1 MSYKNEDYD
10 YDPSLS
16 IVHVADLVGTDYSQ
30 EGIRFTAECPF
41 CGAKKGHFYI
51 TPHAE
56 NYHNVY
62 KCHSCGASGNQY
74 DFYAHAKGFWGQTE
88 YKKRAFKEL
97 KGFAVTSKTIEYIR
111 KAEEAIKKQYDI
123 LPIETRDKVY
133 RALLNKLFLSEIHKK
148 NLFERGFNN
157 ANIKESFY
165 KTLPSDKGLKIR
177 ICKELIQEGLNV
189 AGIPGFFT
197 DWYNNWTFWTPKEGG
212 FLVPYQDPI
221 GRIEGFQVR
230 KDGKDTPKKY
240 PWWSSSYM
248 QNGAACTGFVHVH
261 WNKAHSCKKVVITE
275 GALKGSIAS
284 ILSDT
289 TFVCVPGVNT
299 INYLI
304 TTLKSMENL
313 SGEKINE
320 IWTAYDMDKLN
331 NPQVLKQEKRLIN
344 LLRSNNYDP
353 KISDW
358 SKSYSKNP
366 KLKGIDDYLYNV
378 RKMIR
383 VQQLKTSVATL

>member
-1 MSYKNEDYD
+1 MSYNEDFD

-16 IVHVADLVGTDYSQ
+16 IVHVADLVRIDYSQ
-30 EGIRFTAECPF
+30 EGIRFTSVCPF
-41 CGAKKGHFYI
+41 CGAKKGHFYL

-74 DFYAHAKGFWGQTE
+74 DLYAHAKGFWGQPE
-88 YKKRAFKEL
+88 YRKRAFKEL
-97 KGFAVTSKTIEYIR
+97 KGFAVASKTIEYIR

-123 LPIETRDKVY
+123 LPIQTRDKVY
-133 RALLNKLFLSEIHKK
+133 RALSRKLSLSEIHTK
-148 NLFERGFNN
+148 NLFERGYNN
-157 ANIKESFY
+157 TNIKESFY
-165 KTLPSDKGLKIR
+165 NTLPSDKGLKIR
-177 ICKELIQEGLNV
+177 ICKELIRDGLSL
-189 AGIPGFFT
+189 AGIPGFHT

-212 FLVPYQDPI
+212 FLVPYQDPLGKI
-221 GRIEGFQVR
+221 KAFQVR
-230 KDGKDTPKKY
+230 KNGDTKKKY

-299 INYLI
+299 INDLI
-304 TTLKSMENL
+304 PTLKLMESL
-313 SGEKINE
+313 SGKIE
-320 IWTAYDMDKLN
+320 QVWTAYDMDKFE
-331 NPQVLKQEKRLIN
+331 NPQVLKQEEKLIS

-358 SKSYSKNP
+358 SKSYFRNK

-378 RKMIR
+378 RKIVR
-383 VQQLKTSVATL
+383 LQKLKASVSTL